1 MIERDVHS
9 PFRFRDLDDLR
20 AAIRDL
26 NLDLEVD
33 DDISRLA
40 APVEIAGRVIPN
52 SMATHP
58 MESCDGNPD
67 GSPGELTF
75 RRYRRFGAG
84 GAGLIWFEA
93 CAVVPEGR
101 AHPSQLWIHERN
113 WGEFA
118 HLLDDLRSAAAESM
132 GADHRPLTVLQLT
145 HSGRYCGRQD
155 GLHPVVAY
163 HDRILDP
170 TRGVSPDQPVI
181 TDDDLKSLEDAF
193 VEAARVAFRAGF
205 DAVDVKACHRYLI
218 NELLSAHTRSGE
230 YGGSYE
236 NRTRFLKN
244 VVSRIR
250 RDLGGEGI
258 VSCRLNLFDGHPYP
272 YGWGMD
278 PAHPDAP
285 NLEEPRR
292 LLGELRDMGVNLI
305 NVTMG
310 NPYRTPHIN
319 RPYDKAAKGGY
330 LPQEHPL
337 VGVERLLTLTRQAR
351 EGLPELVVVGTG
363 YSWLRSL
370 WPHVAAAELRRG
382 GVQIVGLGRQAYA
395 FPGFA
400 KEIIETGRLA
410 RGHTCITC
418 SSCTQLM
425 RAGKPT
431 GCVPFD
437 SEVYGAIS
445 RP

>member
-1 MIERDVHS
+1 MIERQTHS
-9 PFRFRDLDDLR
+9 PFRFRELDDLR

-33 DDISRLA
+33 EDVSGLA
-40 APVEIAGRVIPN
+40 APVEVAGRVIPN

-75 RRYRRFGAG
+75 RRYRRFAAG

-101 AHPSQLWIHERN
+101 AHVSQLWIHERN
-113 WGEFA
+113 RGEFTR
-118 HLLDDLRSAAAESM
+118 LLDDLRSAAAESM
-132 GADHRPLTVLQLT
+132 GADHRPFTVLQLT
-145 HSGRYCGRQD
+145 HSGRYCGTKD
-155 GLHPVVAY
+155 GLRPLIAY
-163 HDRILDP
+163 HDPILDP

-181 TDDDLKSLEDAF
+181 TDDELKSLEDSF
-193 VEAARVAFRAGF
+193 VEAARVAFKAGF

-218 NELLSAHTRSGE
+218 NELLAAHTRSGE

-244 VVSRIR
+244 VVSRIQR
-250 RDLGGEGI
+250 EGI

-278 PAHPDAP
+278 QVNPDAP

-319 RPYDKAAKGGY
+319 RPYDKTVKGGY
-330 LPQEHPL
+330 LPREHPL
-337 VGVERLLTLTRQAR
+337 VGVERLLSLTRQAR

-370 WPHVAAAELRRG
+370 WPHMAAAELRRG
-382 GVQIVGLGRQAYA
+382 GVQLVGLGRQAYA

-400 KEIIETGRLA
+400 KEIIETGKLDR
-410 RGHTCITC
+410 RHTCVTC
-418 SSCTQLM
+418 SSCSQLM
-425 RAGKPT
+425 RDGKPT

-437 SEVYGAIS
+437 SEVYGAIT
-445 RP
+445 RT